1 MKENLEFTVK
11 KTPAE
16 AFEAL
21 TDMEA
26 MAKFSQDPRSPLKM
40 TVARVPDR
48 PKSGLG
54 SAVTL
59 TVEGAGQSML
69 METVEWDPPRR
80 CVRKLDSPDL
90 TAVVAFDFKEHPEGS
105 QVLAELTLE
114 AKSLLFK
121 MMLPMLAKKLAS
133 EKLALADKMKENL
146 A

>member
-1 MKENLEFTVK
+1 MKENIEFTLK

-16 AFEAL
+16 AFAAL
-21 TDMEA
+21 TDADA
-26 MAKFSQDPRSPLKM
+26 MAAFSRDPRSPLKM
-40 TVARVPDR
+40 TVEKVPDR

-54 SAVTL
+54 SAMTL

-69 METVEWDPPRR
+69 METIEWDPPKR

-90 TAVVAFDFKEHPEGS
+90 TAVVAFDFKEDPEGS
-105 QVLAELTLE
+105 LVQVELTLE

>member
-16 AFEAL
+16 AFAAL
-21 TDMEA
+21 TDMES

-40 TVARVPDR
+40 TVARVADR

-59 TVEGAGQSML
+59 TIEGAGQSML
-69 METVEWDPPRR
+69 METVEWDPPKR
-80 CVRKLDSPDL
+80 CVRRLDSPDL

-121 MMLPMLAKKLAS
+121 MMLPMLAKKLAAD
-133 EKLALADKMKENL
+133 KLKLADKMKENL

>member
-16 AFEAL
+16 VFAAL

-26 MAKFSQDPRSPLKM
+26 MAQFSLDPRSPLKM
-40 TVARVPDR
+40 SVTRVSDR

-59 TVEGAGQSML
+59 AIEGAGQAML
-69 METVEWDPPRR
+69 METVEWDPPKR
-80 CVRKLDSPDL
+80 CVRRLDSPDL
-90 TAVVAFDFKEHPEGS
+90 TAVVAFDFSEHPEGS
-105 QVLAELTLE
+105 LVKAELTME

-121 MMLPMLAKKLAS
+121 MMLPMLAKKLAA